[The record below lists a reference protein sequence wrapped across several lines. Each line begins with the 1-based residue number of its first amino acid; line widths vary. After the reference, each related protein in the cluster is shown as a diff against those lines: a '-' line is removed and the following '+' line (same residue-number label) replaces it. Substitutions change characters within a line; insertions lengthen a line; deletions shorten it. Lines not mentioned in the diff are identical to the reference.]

1 MGADIQADKVIER
14 VELRRE
20 IEVRLAQVKGVAL
33 LRGILNVTELFI
45 EADCQLRELIER
57 DPERFQRQMG
67 ESLQAAS
74 LEFRRIWRSSE
85 EFD

>member
-33 LRGILNVTELFI
+33 LRGILDITEFFI
-45 EADCQLRELIER
+45 EADRQMRELIER
-57 DPERFQRQMG
+57 DPDRFQ
-67 ESLQAAS
+67 
-74 LEFRRIWRSSE
+74 RSSE